1 MSGRA
6 AALRV
11 ARRNAWR
18 NRKRTIFLVAIIAL
32 PVALA
37 VVVAGLFR
45 ADMSTPEEAAHS
57 VMGDADIY
65 VDVSGQ
71 PEVLAWLEAEV
82 ADISPEAESTLVR
95 SVGVDAAMDASG
107 FETVSDVDPS
117 DPISGSMKAVTAGR
131 TPSQA
136 GEVALSPRLAERLDV
151 AVGEQV
157 DLALSDAGEQT
168 FEVVGLIGSPRQYD
182 EALVTVTPD
191 TMDQVLGFAR
201 EGQTALLITDSDAE
215 TTAVALADRW
225 HQEQNQF
232 WPESAVLPKPAELET
247 LPDEIYVYFTAD
259 EVAQLVDVARTDGP
273 DAAQQEAY
281 RLLDSTA
288 RPAVQIPYLNVD
300 LRHGFV
306 QGGSGLESPPVVA
319 TAISALLLLEVA
331 FIAGAAFAAGTRRRL
346 REIGLLGANGAS
358 DKHIRLT
365 VIGEGLG
372 VGGLGALAGIALGV
386 TVLVAARP
394 LIQRFVS
401 RLLVGIGVTPLDLIG
416 PAVMA
421 VGAAA
426 LAAWIPSRTASRVP
440 TTTALQGRMP
450 AFPPRKWVVPVGF
463 GLAGIGAALI
473 VVSLASRSGLS
484 TVMAI
489 AGGAMA
495 IGGTTLLAGP
505 ILAFVSKGADAVP
518 ATPRLVLRDSGRHR
532 TRSAVAV
539 AATLV
544 ILLIPVVSIAFQET
558 AATQQQ
564 VHGLSGAD
572 RHLMLMGVAPED
584 GMVGGARDITPGDI
598 QRVAELVPEQS
609 VALFDVIDTPT
620 LIGSEISIS
629 DGEVPAIPPD
639 ERESFGAVAV
649 ANPNLVTSLGHPDLA
664 GGLAEHGM
672 VVLGVDSTTIQ
683 VEVAG
688 ARQVVSQVPVPII
701 DYAMPR
707 ILVTEEVAA
716 DLEGDRR
723 SQALF
728 VLSRM
733 MTATERETLFAGEFD
748 ILGGWSE
755 FSVADLY
762 PIMLGG
768 TLLIV
773 LIIIAL
779 MTAVSA
785 AEVDHDLG
793 VVVAVGAPGSI
804 RRRFLGIMAGYQTL
818 VAAVLTIPLGL
829 GLLKVVGI
837 AQGNYYAGPF
847 GIIRSSF
854 VEVPWPALLAIGI
867 VLPIVV
873 AALTALSVRSA
884 PVTPPRRAT

>member
-1 MSGRA
+1 
-6 AALRV
+6 
-11 ARRNAWR
+11 
-18 NRKRTIFLVAIIAL
+18 
-32 PVALA
+32 
-37 VVVAGLFR
+37 
-45 ADMSTPEEAAHS
+45 MSTPEEAAHS

-65 VDVSGQ
+65 VGASGH

-82 ADISPEAESTLVR
+82 ADISPEAKSTLVR
-95 SVGVDAAMDASG
+95 SVGVDAAPDLSG

-131 TPSQA
+131 TPSMA
-136 GEVALSPRLAERLDV
+136 NEVALSPRLAERLDV
-151 AVGEQV
+151 GVGDQV
-157 DLALSDAGEQT
+157 ELVLSAAGVQT

-182 EALVTVTPD
+182 EALVTVPPD
-191 TMDQVLGFAR
+191 TMDEVLGFAR

-215 TTAVALADRW
+215 ATAVALADRW
-225 HQEQNQF
+225 HEKQHQF
-232 WPESAVLPKPAELET
+232 WPEAAVLPKPSELET
-247 LPDEIYVYFTAD
+247 VPDEIYVYFTTD
-259 EVAQLVDVARTDGP
+259 EVARLVDVARTDGP

-281 RLLDSTA
+281 LLLDSTA
-288 RPAVQIPYLNVD
+288 RPAVEIPFLNVD
-300 LRHGFV
+300 LRHRFV
-306 QGGSGLESPPVVA
+306 QGGAGLESPPVVA
-319 TAISALLLLEVA
+319 TAISAVLLLEVA

-372 VGGLGALAGIALGV
+372 IGALGALAGIALGV
-386 TVLVAARP
+386 IVLVAARP

-450 AFPPRKWVVPVGF
+450 AFPPRSWVVPVGF
-463 GLAGIGAALI
+463 GLAGIGAALM
-473 VVSLASRSGLS
+473 VVALASRSGLS

-489 AGGAMA
+489 VGGAMA

-505 ILAFVSKGADAVP
+505 ILAFVSKAADVVP

-544 ILLIPVVSIAFQET
+544 ILLIPVVSIAFQTT
-558 AATQQQ
+558 AATQQR
-564 VHGLSGAD
+564 VNGLSGAD
-572 RHLMLMGVAPED
+572 RHLMLIGVAPED
-584 GMVGGARDITPGDI
+584 GMVGGARNLTPADI
-598 QRVAELVPEQS
+598 QRVAALVPEQS

-620 LIGSEISIS
+620 LIGSEISIA

-649 ANPNLVTSLGHPDLA
+649 ANPDLVASLGHPDLA
-664 GGLAEHGM
+664 DGLAENGM
-672 VVLGVDSTTIQ
+672 VVLGVDSETIQ

-688 ARQVVSQVPVPII
+688 DRQVVPQVPVPII
-701 DYAMPR
+701 GYAMPR
-707 ILVTEEVAA
+707 ILVTDQVAA

-728 VLSRM
+728 VLSRI
-733 MTATERETLFAGEFD
+733 MTATERETLFTGEFD

-755 FSVADLY
+755 FTVADLY

-768 TLLIV
+768 TLIVV

-818 VAAVLTIPLGL
+818 IAAALAIPLGF

-837 AQGNYYAGPF
+837 AQDNYYAGPF

-867 VLPIVV
+867 VLPILV